1 MGSNHVKTIMM
12 ASASVREQA
21 NPLFLSSWQSN
32 LSPYTYVVARPF
44 VPYQSS
50 SSRHKW
56 SVVCL
61 AFDLFYRIIFTP
73 KKSLDGKAEATT
85 IKQQKYDV
93 LTIKAVFSGGY
104 KRSHKM
110 KL

>member
-1 MGSNHVKTIMM
+1 MM

-50 SSRHKW
+50 SSQHKW

-73 KKSLDGKAEATT
+73 MANAKATT

-104 KRSHKM
+104 KRTHKT
-110 KL
+110 KS